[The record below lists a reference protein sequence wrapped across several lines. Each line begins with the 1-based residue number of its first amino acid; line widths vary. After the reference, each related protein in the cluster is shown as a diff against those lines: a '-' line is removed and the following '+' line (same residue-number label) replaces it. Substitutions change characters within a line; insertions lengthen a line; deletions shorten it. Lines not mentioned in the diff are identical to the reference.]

1 MKQSARH
8 GAARCGFS
16 RGGEFYILH
25 GARRAASRTIA
36 PLRTCQVLT
45 HITPEPPE
53 PGFRPPIG
61 SIDEYLGR
69 LAAGLVAR
77 VQRRAS
83 AVIVLFLVATL
94 GIGAYAAATLGI
106 NSSEIDIFSKD
117 LRVMKLREDY
127 LENFPEL
134 RDPIVVVVDAVTPDL
149 AHDSASR
156 LAERL
161 RSEPDLFPA
170 VYQPDGGRFFD
181 EHGLLYLSESELQ
194 DMVDRLSLAQP
205 FLSRL
210 SRDQSIGGLFKLL
223 NEAGEAAVSGQLEQ
237 SMLGDTFDAISGAID
252 NYLSGKDTP
261 LSWQNLLAAEADD
274 EERYRRFIL
283 IRPVVDFA
291 RVRPA
296 EESLLGLRGIVS
308 ELGFDRGDDVSVRT
322 TGTFPLA
329 YEESNH
335 VREQVTWAGLVSLSL
350 VTIILLVGLGS
361 LRLVF
366 CSVVTLLVGLVW
378 TAGFAAAAIGHLNLI
393 SIAFGVLFIGLGI
406 DFAIHVCV
414 QFSDRLGEGAS
425 PEAALRR
432 AAASVGGSLI
442 ICTITTAVA
451 FFSFVPTDFIGVGEL
466 GLIAGSGMF
475 IALFTNFT
483 LLPAMVLKFAPRS
496 RIRTIGAI
504 PRWIAGVFA
513 FPIRHA
519 RGVLAVAAVLA
530 AGSLWLL
537 PDVHFDTNPLRVRDP
552 STDSVQVFNEILQ
565 DGDAYPWN
573 LNIVADDRVAARAI
587 ATRLMELPA
596 TRFALTLSDFVP
608 SGQDEKLDIL
618 DEAALMVLPSLA
630 DEPSTVETTL
640 AQGRSDID
648 ALEGTLSA
656 IQSGGHDGVLAESA
670 GQLLDSLRRLRAS
683 LDGET
688 EGSEALQALQRVL
701 FGSLPERLR
710 LLRTALQTGPVT
722 LESIPE
728 ELKRR
733 MTGNDGRVRIEVFPV
748 ADLNDQSALEEYV
761 SAVQSVDGDA
771 YGEGLL
777 IVESGHIVVRAL
789 QQALVTA
796 VVVIVLILA
805 VLWRNILDSCL
816 VATPLVLAT
825 IFTVACSVLLG
836 IAFNFA
842 NVIIIPLLL
851 GVGIVYSIHMV
862 HRVRSGELPD
872 GNLLRTGTARAVLL
886 SALTTMASFGTLGFS
901 SHLGMASLGQ
911 LLTVGIALVL
921 LCNLVVLPALVR
933 VTDGA
938 RR

>member
-1 MKQSARH
+1 MTS
-8 GAARCGFS
+8 
-16 RGGEFYILH
+16 
-25 GARRAASRTIA
+25 
-36 PLRTCQVLT
+36 
-45 HITPEPPE
+45 EPPE

-77 VQRRAS
+77 VQRRAG

-94 GIGAYAAATLGI
+94 GIGAYAVATLGI

-117 LRVMKLREDY
+117 LRVMKLRADY

-149 AHDSASR
+149 AHDGANR

-161 RSEPDLFPA
+161 RSEPDLFPG

-181 EHGLLYLSESELQ
+181 EHGLLYLSEPELQ

-210 SRDQSIGGLFKLL
+210 SRDQSIGGLFSML
-223 NEAGEAAVSGQLEQ
+223 NEAGEAATSGQLEQ
-237 SMLGDTFDAISGAID
+237 SMLEDTFGAISRAID
-252 NYLSGKDTP
+252 SYLSGNDTP
-261 LSWQNLLAAEADD
+261 LSWQNLLAAEAADK
-274 EERYRRFIL
+274 ERYRRFIL
-283 IRPVVDFA
+283 IRPVVDFG

-296 EESLLGLRGIVS
+296 EESLLGLREIVS
-308 ELGFDRGDDVSVRT
+308 ELGFDRGDDVRVRT

-335 VREQVTWAGLVSLSL
+335 VREQVTWAGLASLGL
-350 VTIILLVGLGS
+350 VTTILLLGLGS
-361 LRLVF
+361 LRLVI
-366 CSVVTLLVGLVW
+366 CSIVTLLVGLVW
-378 TAGFAAAAIGHLNLI
+378 TAGFAAVAIGHLNLI
-393 SIAFGVLFIGLGI
+393 SIAFGVLFIGLGV

-414 QFSDRLGEGAS
+414 QFSDQLGDGAS

-451 FFSFVPTDFIGVGEL
+451 FFSFVPTEFVGVGEL

-483 LLPAMVLKFAPRS
+483 LLPAMILKFAARS
-496 RIRTIGAI
+496 RISSIGAV
-504 PRWIAGVFA
+504 PGWVASLFA
-513 FPIRHA
+513 LPIRRA
-519 RGVLAVAAVLA
+519 RSVLVATAVLA

-537 PDVHFDTNPLRVRDP
+537 PDIHFDTNPIRVRDP

-573 LNIVADDRVAARAI
+573 LNVVADDREQAREI
-587 ATRLMELPA
+587 ATRLEELPA

-608 SGQDEKLDIL
+608 TDQEEKLDIL
-618 DEAALMVLPSLA
+618 DEAALMLLPSLA
-630 DEPSTVETTL
+630 DEPNITETTA
-640 AQGRSDID
+640 AQVRSDID
-648 ALEGTLSA
+648 ELEKTLSA
-656 IQSGGHDGVLAESA
+656 ILSGDHDEALTEASSH
-670 GQLLDSLRRLRAS
+670 LLDSLRRLRAN
-683 LDGET
+683 LDGEA
-688 EGSEALQALQRVL
+688 EDSEALRSLRRVL

-710 LLRTALQTGPVT
+710 LLHAALETGPVS

-733 MTGNDGRVRIEVFPV
+733 MTGVDGRVRIEVFP
-748 ADLNDQSALEEYV
+748 AEDLNHQSALEEYV

-777 IVESGHIVVRAL
+777 IVESGYIVTRAL
-789 QQALVTA
+789 MQALITA
-796 VVVIVLILA
+796 GIVIVLILA

-816 VATPLVLAT
+816 VAAPVILAT
-825 IFTVACSVLLG
+825 ILTVACSVLLG
-836 IAFNFA
+836 IPFNFA

-862 HRVRSGELPD
+862 HRVRGGALPD

-901 SHLGMASLGQ
+901 SHLGLASLGQ
-911 LLTVGIALVL
+911 LLTLGIALVL
-921 LCNLVVLPALVR
+921 LCNLVMLPALVR
-933 VTDGA
+933 VTDRA
-938 RR
+938 RRSGHAAPA